1 MSAGVVALVLLA
13 AVMHAAWNA
22 GLKAG
27 GDRLWTLTV
36 MQATEVAAGAVLLP
50 FLPFPTAESW
60 PWLLA
65 GVVIHMVYRLLLIEA
80 YRHGDLGEVYPIS
93 RGTGPLLTATVG
105 AIALGEWLSPT
116 ASVGVGLVCAGI
128 IALRGRSTTGL
139 TPRALITALGVGTLI
154 ASYTL
159 TDAIG
164 ARISGHAIS
173 FAVWQFFLGGMTTVA
188 TYVAIRGPVIVR
200 APADT
205 RRAMAGGLVAMWG
218 YGSVVW
224 ATTLGPI
231 GPVAALRETSVVF
244 AVAIGGMFLRERVTA
259 LRLGAAAL
267 VALGAVLLV
276 MGSR

>member
-1 MSAGVVALVLLA
+1 MSAGIVALVLLA
-13 AVMHAAWNA
+13 AVLHAVWNA

-36 MQATEVAAGAVLLP
+36 MQVAEMVTAAILLP
-50 FLPFPTAESW
+50 FLPWPSEESW

-65 GVVIHMVYRLLLIEA
+65 GVAIHMAYRLLLIEA

-93 RGTGPLLTATVG
+93 RGTGPLLTALVG
-105 AIALGEWLSPT
+105 AIALGEWLSPI
-116 ASVGVGLVCAGI
+116 ASTGIVLVCVGI
-128 IALRGRSTTGL
+128 ISLRGRGSRGL
-139 TPRALITALGVGTLI
+139 SLRALLTALAVGCLI

-159 TDAIG
+159 VDAIG
-164 ARISGHAIS
+164 ARQSGHAIA
-173 FAVWQFFLGGMTTVA
+173 FVCWQFFLGGVSTVA
-188 TYVAIRGPVIVR
+188 SYLVIRGPVVVR
-200 APADT
+200 AGRET
-205 RRAMAGGLVAMWG
+205 RRAVLGGLIAMWG

-259 LRLGAAAL
+259 LRVAAAGL

-276 MGSR
+276 TGSR